1 MVFLLFTSAFLFFKS
16 YNFPFSG
23 VLILGVTLTS
33 SMLVRSGIK
42 PLNPFVLL
50 FPLTLCITSLW
61 DGSSPE
67 DILDLICLSLAGI
80 ISCRDISRFRG
91 PSISIFREGV
101 FSLLFACGIIFSY
114 SKEEYSAFLA
124 PGMGV
129 LFLRGILGK
138 KLRTVLLSLL
148 LVASTIGFLVSD
160 PSQPSEPSFA
170 KAILLC
176 SAIGILLFYG
186 KEGEGSEKIIFLL
199 SFLLVAA
206 SRPGPEFPGY
216 TVGLFFSYL
225 QEETQEPDSEMG
237 GSSLNG
243 RHSYED

>member
-1 MVFLLFTSAFLFFKS
+1 MVFLVFTSAFLFFKS

-23 VLILGVTLTS
+23 VLVLGVALS
-33 SMLVRSGIK
+33 SSVLVRSGSK
-42 PLNPFVLL
+42 RLNPPVLL
-50 FPLTLCITSLW
+50 FPLALFLTSLW

-80 ISCRDISRFRG
+80 ISCRDISWFRG
-91 PSISIFREGV
+91 RSISIFREGV
-101 FSLLFACGIIFSY
+101 FSLLFASGIIFSY
-114 SKEEYSAFLA
+114 SKEEYSTFLA
-124 PGMGV
+124 PGMAV

-138 KLRTVLLSLL
+138 KLRTALLSLL
-148 LVASTIGFLVSD
+148 LAATTIGFLVSD
-160 PSQPSEPSFA
+160 PTQPSEPSFS